1 MSQPARGRFEHAE
14 IAALF
19 FLNAAAIGMWNVPLG
34 NVLKAHGYEAIVPF
48 AYACSGVSAFISPM
62 IFGALADQRISP
74 TRLVR
79 GLAVVTAG
87 FLALT
92 FYGIGQHWNARWV
105 LAALQVQSVSAAPIF
120 GLTTAIV
127 MARLRNPAR
136 EYGPV
141 RAWGSL
147 GWMAAGGFVSWVLAA
162 DTSVVC
168 GYAAA
173 ATWLLTAACTL
184 LLPDVPPLERKPHR
198 TWRDVFGLEALEL
211 FAHRDHRV
219 VFLTAAFFTIPMA
232 AFYPYVPM
240 QLQDLG
246 VTHAAGAIS
255 LGQITE
261 LVARFG
267 LAGLSARVRLKW
279 VFLAGIG
286 FGVLR
291 YALCALNDRAWL
303 LVGVTLHGF
312 AFTLYFITAQIY
324 LEQRVPARLR
334 ARAQAL
340 LGVMLGGFGS
350 LAGYLGNGWWKSAN
364 TVGGQTQWPRF
375 WMGLTLVMAGVFV
388 FFALS
393 YRGQPKA
400 GDTA

>member
-261 LVARFG
+261 LVAMFG

-375 WMGLTLVMAGVFV
+375 WLGLTLVMAAVFV

>member
-14 IAALF
+14 IATLF

-79 GLAVVTAG
+79 WLAVVTAG

-240 QLQDLG
+240 QLHDLG

-261 LVARFG
+261 LVAMFG
-267 LAGLSARVRLKW
+267 LAALSARVRLKW

-388 FFALS
+388 FFALC
-393 YRGQPKA
+393 YRGQSKA
-400 GDTA
+400 RDSV